1 MPSKGFQS
9 LGETLRY
16 SELSHPKRGSAT
28 SSPAKNN
35 GDLERKQ
42 TRSASRSRDR
52 WVLRDREGRR
62 EIYRGKYCRSDQSNM
77 SLDSSLTLLD
87 DTVNSAS
94 GVWNRSSLLEALRSE
109 KESRPES
116 YWRV

>member
-52 WVLRDREGRR
+52 WAVRSREGERNTD
-62 EIYRGKYCRSDQSNM
+62 ENISD
-77 SLDSSLTLLD
+77 LT
-87 DTVNSAS
+87 
-94 GVWNRSSLLEALRSE
+94 
-109 KESRPES
+109 
-116 YWRV
+116 RVT

>member
-1 MPSKGFQS
+1 M
-9 LGETLRY
+9 
-16 SELSHPKRGSAT
+16 RG
-28 SSPAKNN
+28 
-35 GDLERKQ
+35 
-42 TRSASRSRDR
+42 
-52 WVLRDREGRR
+52 REGGERIT
-62 EIYRGKYCRSDQSNM
+62 EEYLYFRSDQSNM

>member
-1 MPSKGFQS
+1 MRDSE
-9 LGETLRY
+9 GE
-16 SELSHPKRGSAT
+16 
-28 SSPAKNN
+28 
-35 GDLERKQ
+35 ERE
-42 TRSASRSRDR
+42 
-52 WVLRDREGRR
+52 VLTE
-62 EIYRGKYCRSDQSNM
+62 CFRSDQSNM